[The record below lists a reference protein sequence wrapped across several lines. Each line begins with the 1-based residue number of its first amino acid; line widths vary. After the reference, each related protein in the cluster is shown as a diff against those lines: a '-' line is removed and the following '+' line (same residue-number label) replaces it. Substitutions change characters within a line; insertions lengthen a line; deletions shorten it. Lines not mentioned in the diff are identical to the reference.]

1 MMKKLPKKMV
11 KEYQDSPSIVYF
23 LLENKAFT
31 LGAVAI
37 LAFMLRFLLALQG
50 DEMLEALGKGLEFS
64 SIVSASLIAV
74 LLYFKDAVNMQI
86 VKRISESEHTT
97 VFGLGEFSIALLNS
111 EVLNKSNS
119 YIIFEK
125 NVQNDKVEYFRKA
138 GMGVV
143 KGDAFDREHLE
154 RLNFQ
159 TMSYAIIAL
168 GNDRLNMEL
177 ASIIID
183 YYKDKKIDT
192 PIKLAVHII
201 NQDLNAL
208 FHQEFVSTEDAKK
221 YPIDIHTFSFYE
233 EAAESFFEQ
242 NFVDGESNE
251 IINSSEEYH
260 IVVAGNGELALNII
274 FQAAKIAHLPN
285 ENRLIVHIVDKEAQ
299 KLKKQLVKRYT
310 GIEEAISIETLD
322 IDDETIEY
330 FKDELWFIKNLTH
343 VIVCYDDEE
352 RNLKIFIDLFNK
364 TYLQSAADNA
374 LKTRINFAIFNDY
387 NMSNKIDK
395 NHELF
400 KHCFSF
406 ADVKTICTRENLLD
420 EKNDLI
426 SKLVHQNY
434 AEKYAPNEL
443 YDLQNGVD
451 IEKILHKWYHQ
462 SKLSDK
468 LSSMAQA
475 KHIPMKLKALGL
487 KSIKSDKA
495 PKELLENNRRLLD
508 AALKDDRDALRLDDA
523 FLQDYSKE
531 LPKLWGDET
540 SKKSINIHYFPKEYK
555 TMFEKLLRA
564 EHNRW
569 NAFHYS
575 NGWTYNEVKS
585 KPKKEHDCLMPLAE
599 FQKAELQ
606 LTVIYDIYAILY
618 IPNYLANAGYE
629 IKERE

>member
-1 MMKKLPKKMV
+1 MIKNYKN
-11 KEYQDSPSIVYF
+11 SPSIVYF

-37 LAFMLRFLLALQG
+37 VAFLLRFLLALQG
-50 DEMLEALGKGLEFS
+50 NELLEALGKGLEFA
-64 SIVSASLIAV
+64 SIVSASLVAV

-97 VFGLGEFSIALLNS
+97 VFGLGEFSIALLSN
-111 EVLNKSNS
+111 EVLNRSNS

-125 NVQNDKVEYFRKA
+125 NIQNDKIEYFRKA

-208 FHQEFVSTEDAKK
+208 FHQEFVSTKDTKK

-242 NFVDGESNE
+242 NFVDGQSDE
-251 IINSSEEYH
+251 IIKSSEDYH

-299 KLKKQLVKRYT
+299 KLKKQVVKRYT
-310 GIEEAISIETLD
+310 GIEKVISLETLN

-330 FKDELWFIKNLTH
+330 FKEEIWFIQNLTH

-352 RNLKIFIDLFNK
+352 RNLKILIDLFNK
-364 TYLQSAADNA
+364 TYLTSAVDNT
-374 LKTRINFAIFNDY
+374 LKTRVNFAIFNDY
-387 NMSNKIDK
+387 NMSNKIDT
-395 NHELF
+395 NQEFF
-400 KHCFSF
+400 KQFFSF

-426 SKLVHQNY
+426 SKLVHKNY
-434 AEKYAPNEL
+434 ADNYTPNAL
-443 YDLQNGVD
+443 YDLQNAIELKD
-451 IEKILHKWYHQ
+451 ILNKWYHE

-468 LSSMAQA
+468 LSSMAQS
-475 KHIPMKLKALGL
+475 KHMPMKLKALGL
-487 KSIKSDKA
+487 QSVKSNKS
-495 PKELLENNRRLLD
+495 PKELLEHNRRLLD
-508 AALKDDRDALRLDDA
+508 AVLKDDRDALGLDDA

-531 LPKLWGDET
+531 LPKIYGDET
-540 SKKSINIHYFPKEYK
+540 SKKSINIRYFPKEYK
-555 TMFEKLLRA
+555 TMFEKLVRA

-569 NAFHYS
+569 NAFHYL
-575 NGWTYNEVKS
+575 NGWRYNEIKS
-585 KPKKEHDCLMPLAE
+585 KPKKEHDCLMPLTE
-599 FQKAELQ
+599 FQKPELQ
-606 LTVIYDIYAILY
+606 LTVIYDMYAILY

-629 IKERE
+629 IIENRG